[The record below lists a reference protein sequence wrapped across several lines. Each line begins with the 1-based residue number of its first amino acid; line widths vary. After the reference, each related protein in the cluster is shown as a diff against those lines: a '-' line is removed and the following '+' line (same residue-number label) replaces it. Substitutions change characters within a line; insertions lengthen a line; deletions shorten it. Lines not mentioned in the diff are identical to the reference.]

1 MHVPKQRDFSK
12 YNNHR
17 SLLFQTFE
25 LHNTSLKYCDGW
37 LNPQDKDNAEKK
49 KKDSFDSCSLL
60 ILLWVSRAMEHKH
73 LTAEHLRIT
82 QQNEYDL

>member
-17 SLLFQTFE
+17 SLLPQTSE
-25 LHNTSLKYCDGW
+25 LHNTSLEYRDGQ

-49 KKDSFDSCSLL
+49 KIDGFDSCSDSAIGFLCNG
-60 ILLWVSRAMEHKH
+60 
-73 LTAEHLRIT
+73 T
-82 QQNEYDL
+82 